1 MNQNALKSFA
11 QTARREL
18 RKQIEL
24 RLDFVLRT
32 DSAELRQRAAQVK
45 ALKEALALEGR
56 DALVERVAYT
66 WFNRLAALRFMDA
79 NGYHPFG
86 ARVVTAASAQETLPE
101 VLQQARAGVLDA
113 DLRAQLDTAETF
125 DGVLSG
131 AIPTASREG
140 SAYRMLLVAACHYYH
155 RLMPF
160 LFEKLGDAT
169 ELLLPEDLLTE
180 QSVVN
185 PFRTELADVDCR
197 DVEVIGWL
205 YQFYISE
212 KKDAVMA
219 RKAAVPTEDIPA
231 VTQLFTPHWI
241 VRYLVENS
249 LGRLWLL
256 NRPGSRLREHMP
268 YFIGGEPEIDFLK
281 IEKPEHIRLVDPA
294 GGSGHMLTYAFDLL
308 YLIYEEEGY
317 DTPEIPSLILRH
329 NLYGLEICDRA
340 AALAAF
346 ALCMKARSR
355 DKRFFRRLADGGAD
369 VPRPRIIEL
378 RDARFAENELRDYIR
393 ALGLG
398 DLFNQPLLQLLHQF
412 EEAKNFG
419 SLIQPCLDERA
430 IAFARRAIEAK
441 DLGGQLFL
449 RETHLKVL
457 RVLEQAEALT
467 QRYHVVVANPPYM
480 GDGQQNSTVKAFLR
494 EHYLDSKADL
504 FACFIERSIGL
515 SFSNG
520 YAGLVTRHGWM
531 FITSFEK
538 LRTRLLREKQLISL
552 AHLGARGF
560 DSISGEVVQVAA
572 FVFQNRTSPDA
583 AAQFRDLRKGRDEG
597 EKETLFLNPNVRH
610 VACASQFLR
619 IPGAPVCYWL
629 SIAAID
635 AFGRNP
641 RLGDLATIRAGLQ
654 TGDNNRFL
662 RLWHEVGQCSLGFG
676 YQSRADAKMTTA
688 KWFPINKG
696 GSFRKWC
703 GNSEYVINWFNDGE
717 ELKRQ
722 KAEDLASGRITANNS
737 KCWNQDHYFK
747 RGLSWSAVSSEAVSV
762 RLNGDGYLFDTT
774 GQTAFPEGNARHETL
789 LALLNSGVAEYFL
802 NALSP
807 TMHFNS
813 GNFADLPV
821 PISVQTDALVT
832 ERANKCV
839 GLARADWDNFETS
852 WDFRDQPLLRPGLK
866 GATLEASWRNW
877 EAQSTAAI
885 RRMQELETENNRLFI
900 SAYGLDG
907 ELQPEVPEEQIT
919 LARADARKDA
929 AALLSYAVGCMMGRY
944 SLNEPA
950 LILADA
956 GATVQDYR
964 AKVPNPTFAPDTD
977 GILPVLD
984 GDWFPDDIVGRFR
997 EFLRVTYGDATVA
1010 ENLTFIENSLG
1021 KVDAKTGKVKA
1032 TDVRTYFVRDFYK
1045 NHTSNERGYGYK
1057 KRPIYWMVSSPEGS
1071 FQALIYLHRYTRD
1084 TVNTLLNAYVRE
1096 FIHKLEVRHQETTA
1110 VTLNE
1115 SARPAERTK
1124 ATKDAGKIDKMLK
1137 ELRAWERD
1145 VVLPLAQQRIELDL
1159 DDGVK
1164 TNYLKFPGLL
1174 VPIAGLEKK
1183 DDE

>member
-45 ALKEALALEGR
+45 ALNEALALEGR

-412 EEAKNFG
+412 EEAKTFG

-467 QRYHVVVANPPYM
+467 QQYHVVVANPPYFGPKQM
-480 GDGQQNSTVKAFLR
+480 GSTLKEFAKARFPNSKT
-494 EHYLDSKADL
+494 DL
-504 FACFIERSIGL
+504 YAMFIERA
-515 SFSNG
+515 FSLAKDNG
-520 YAGLVTRHGWM
+520 YCAMVTMQSWM
-531 FITSFEK
+531 FLHSFEAF
-538 LRTRLLREKQLISL
+538 RIELLSTKTILSM
-552 AHLGARGF
+552 AHLGARAF
-560 DSISGEVVQVAA
+560 DTISGEIVTVAA
-572 FVFQNRTSPDA
+572 FSCANRYLDGHKSTFFRLVDGNETIKDEALRERRHCYSDVSQKEFAAVPGSPVAYWIGERVRAAFKNQQVSDLTISDGQN
-583 AAQFRDLRKGRDEG
+583 
-597 EKETLFLNPNVRH
+597 
-610 VACASQFLR
+610 
-619 IPGAPVCYWL
+619 
-629 SIAAID
+629 
-635 AFGRNP
+635 
-641 RLGDLATIRAGLQ
+641 
-654 TGDNNRFL
+654 
-662 RLWHEVGQCSLGFG
+662 
-676 YQSRADAKMTTA
+676 
-688 KWFPINKG
+688 
-696 GSFRKWC
+696 
-703 GNSEYVINWFNDGE
+703 
-717 ELKRQ
+717 
-722 KAEDLASGRITANNS
+722 ITANNERFVRS
-737 KCWNQDHYFK
+737 HWEVGSPTVGKGKKWLLYAKGGPFRRWYGNLESVVDWSPEARAHYRK
-747 RGLSWSAVSSEAVSV
+747 DSSSRIIPEYLWYRQGITWSRVGTALAGFRLLPENTTFDKVGSSVFLKSE
-762 RLNGDGYLFDTT
+762 DDT
-774 GQTAFPEGNARHETL
+774 NL
-789 LALLNSGVAEYFL
+789 LLGLLNSPLAQTVLDLL
-802 NALSP
+802 NPSIDIQVKDVRNVPLANNLNRKLVEELVSP
-807 TMHFNS
+807 
-813 GNFADLPV
+813 
-821 PISVQTDALVT
+821 LVSI
-832 ERANKCV
+832 AK
-839 GLARADWDNFETS
+839 ADWDNFETS
-852 WDFRDQPLLRPGLK
+852 WDFRDQPLLRPRLK

-900 SAYGLDG
+900 AAYGLDG

-944 SLNEPA
+944 SLNEPG
-950 LILADA
+950 LILADS
-956 GATVQDYR
+956 GATVQDYL
-964 AKVPNPTFAPDTD
+964 AKAPNPAFAPDID

-984 GDWFPDDIVGRFR
+984 GDWFPDDIVGRLR

-1021 KVDAKTGKVKA
+1021 KLDAKTGKVKP
-1032 TDVRTYFVRDFYK
+1032 TDVCTYFVRDFYK
-1045 NHTSNERGYGYK
+1045 NHLSNERSYGYK

-1183 DDE
+1183 EED